1 MRPTQKAGRL
11 CYAGTEEMKK
21 REEKVIRIAEKKRL
35 LCPAIIACRIS
46 DWGRI

>member
-21 REEKVIRIAEKKRL
+21 REEKVIRIAEKEAAVVPRNHRL
-35 LCPAIIACRIS
+35 PDL
-46 DWGRI
+46 